1 LIAIAQLIYIRNIY
15 SFKVK
20 PSVLSWTGWS
30 ILMGVGVFS
39 QIIND
44 GFDWSQAGLLL
55 STFGCLFIA
64 LFSISINNFSLIKSD
79 WWFLLLGF
87 LSIGVYFVSK
97 DSLITTLFA
106 ITADFL
112 LGIPTLQKA
121 FKFPNLE
128 KSKAWAFGAFS
139 SVLAISICIGDP
151 IVYWLFPVYLLLY
164 NLTMIILS
172 NRKESI
178 QS

>member
-1 LIAIAQLIYIRNIY
+1 MV
-15 SFKVK
+15 FV
-20 PSVLSWTGWS
+20 
-30 ILMGVGVFS
+30 VGFFVYWRLF
-39 QIIND
+39 
-44 GFDWSQAGLLL
+44 
-55 STFGCLFIA
+55 CLK
-64 LFSISINNFSLIKSD
+64 N
-79 WWFLLLGF
+79 
-87 LSIGVYFVSK
+87 
-97 DSLITTLFA
+97 SLITTLFA

-121 FKFPNLE
+121 FKFPSLE

-139 SVLAISICIGDP
+139 SVLAISICFGDP
-151 IVYWLFPVYLLLY
+151 IVYWLFPIYLLFY

>member
-1 LIAIAQLIYIRNIY
+1 MKLSSNNRFFNLMSYNNEKLPWILILSGSAILTLRLI
-15 SFKVK
+15 
-20 PSVLSWTGWS
+20 
-30 ILMGVGVFS
+30 
-39 QIIND
+39 
-44 GFDWSQAGLLL
+44 
-55 STFGCLFIA
+55 IA

-87 LSIGVYFVSK
+87 LSIGVYLVSK

-121 FKFPNLE
+121 FKFPSLE
-128 KSKAWAFGAFS
+128 KSKAWVFGAFS
-139 SVLAISICIGDP
+139 SVLAISICFGDP
-151 IVYWLFPVYLLLY
+151 IVYWLFPIYLFLY